1 MSFQQRRTIRDDK
14 RMNFYDRLQLEMQ
27 KERTRINSA
36 PIIKKRDLKGTINH
50 EKPTITTKKLNYH
63 TYSLN
68 HSVVP
73 INSKI

>member
-50 EKPTITTKKLNYH
+50 EKPPITTKKTQLSYIFFEPFSGPN
-63 TYSLN
+63 
-68 HSVVP
+68 
-73 INSKI
+73 

>member
-50 EKPTITTKKLNYH
+50 EKPPITTKKLNYH

-68 HSVVP
+68 YSVVP